1 MLISQLNK
9 TVSTEDASKESMV
22 SIKKLCNLYFKAA
35 KYRDEGVSKD
45 YLEISEKMRNE
56 ILRKLLA

>member
-22 SIKKLCNLYFKAA
+22 SIKKLCNLYFKAT